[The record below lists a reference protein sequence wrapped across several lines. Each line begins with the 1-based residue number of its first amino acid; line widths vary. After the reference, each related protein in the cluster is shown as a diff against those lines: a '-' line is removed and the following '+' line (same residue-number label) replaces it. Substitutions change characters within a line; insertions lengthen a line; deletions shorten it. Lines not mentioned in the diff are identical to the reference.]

1 MKAVG
6 NKILIVDDEPSIA
19 RSLSF
24 VLIKDGYDV
33 TVAEDGEQAM
43 AFVRASKPDIM
54 ILDVMMP
61 KKNGYDVC
69 EEIKSDAEL
78 RDIHVMMLTA
88 KGQGGDLEKGLSH
101 GADEYITK
109 PFSPM
114 KIVARVNELLG

>member
-1 MKAVG
+1 MLLG
-6 NKILIVDDEPSIA
+6 NKILIVDDEPNIV

-24 VLIKDGYDV
+24 VLNKEGYDV
-33 TVAEDGEQAM
+33 SIAKDGDQAM
-43 AFVRASKPDIM
+43 AMIRDSKPDIL

-88 KGQGGDLEKGLSH
+88 KGGKSDLEVGLLQD
-101 GADEYITK
+101 ADEYVAK

-114 KIVARVNELLG
+114 KIVARVKELFG